1 MTDPGGGPGVGYRD
15 VVGSAAKGERT
26 RAQIVDAAV
35 IVFSE
40 LGYEGAS
47 TRAIATGACLTQ
59 GLLTYHFP
67 SKSELWYAAAEQIFA
82 MIHHDVLAPLE
93 ALPRDIDPH
102 ERGREGVRIYVRFA
116 ARHTEMLKFMIDAQ
130 SDPGERRTWLVDH
143 HLRAIYERFESAMAG
158 LNTSAAP
165 ALVPHL
171 FYTMVGAGSVIFA
184 LGGEVAE
191 LSGLDVTSD
200 AAIEAHAELL
210 ARLMIP

>member
-1 MTDPGGGPGVGYRD
+1 MTDPGGDPGVGYGA

-47 TRAIATGACLTQ
+47 TRAIATAAGLTQ

-67 SKSELWYAAAEQIFA
+67 SKSELWYVAAEQVFA
-82 MIHHDVLAPLE
+82 TIDHDVLGPLE
-93 ALPRDIDPH
+93 ALPHDIEPR
-102 ERGREGVRIYVRFA
+102 ERGREAVRVYVRFA
-116 ARHTEMLKFMIDAQ
+116 ARHTEMLNFMIDAQ

-143 HLRAIYERFESAMAG
+143 HLRAIYERFGSAMVG
-158 LNTSAAP
+158 LNTDIAP

-200 AAIEAHAELL
+200 ATIEAHAELL
-210 ARLMIP
+210 AHLMIP